1 MPLKNSQFEQLMRE
15 YSRRQL
21 DNLHDQRR
29 RAEEVYAGIPE
40 MKELEDSLI
49 TLSAER
55 TRRRIET
62 GVPDPEL
69 EQQIRM
75 LRARRLLLL
84 ENAGFPADY
93 LEVHYRCPDCR
104 DTGYIGNEKCHC
116 FRQAAIDL
124 LYSQSNLQDVLASEN
139 FNTLSLDFYPK
150 DQTHPR
156 TGQTIYDYMKQVA
169 DRCRAY
175 AYSFGREKGSLLF
188 TGTTG
193 VGKTFLSNCIAKELI
208 DRCYS
213 VVYLTATELFDLFSR
228 DAFRYDEVADD
239 EISQYILESDL
250 LIIDDLGTEVS
261 NSFTNSKLFYCI
273 NERLLRHRGT
283 IISTNLSLKELAD
296 AYTERVTSR
305 ILSAY
310 QVIPLFGNDIRL
322 ARKFSGKP

>member
-213 VVYLTATELFDLFSR
+213 VC
-228 DAFRYDEVADD
+228 
-239 EISQYILESDL
+239 L
-250 LIIDDLGTEVS
+250 L
-261 NSFTNSKLFYCI
+261 Y
-273 NERLLRHRGT
+273 
-283 IISTNLSLKELAD
+283 
-296 AYTERVTSR
+296 TSR
-305 ILSAY
+305 C
-310 QVIPLFGNDIRL
+310 V
-322 ARKFSGKP
+322 